1 MEQDRIAA
9 LLARNIETGEL
20 MYFRAPLFADCT
32 GDANV
37 GYMAGADFRTG
48 REARSEYGEPS
59 APAKADKQVMGAS
72 VQWYAQDRGT
82 PAVFPEFV
90 YGKIFDEKSVERVTK
105 GEWTGKPE
113 CSGIRCGMRNASGT
127 TACWWFM
134 PTGLISKITPW
145 TTGHSAIWR
154 WNGWLM

>member
-1 MEQDRIAA
+1 
-9 LLARNIETGEL
+9 

-72 VQWYAQDRGT
+72 VQWYAQDRVR
-82 PAVFPEFV
+82 PRFFLN
-90 YGKIFDEKSVERVTK
+90 S
-105 GEWTGKPE
+105 
-113 CSGIRCGMRNASGT
+113 S
-127 TACWWFM
+127 TAKYSM
-134 PTGLISKITPW
+134 KR
-145 TTGHSAIWR
+145 A
-154 WNGWLM
+154 